1 VKETDEERGGYGEK
15 VRLEAVE
22 RDGKK
27 GGRRDRERRG
37 RGGSRI
43 GGVGSVKYLKVTHIR
58 ICESDSVIQSALM
71 SSGNEA
77 EQQIGAGIVLRCTIL
92 HFTKLCSTA
101 LYCVLYLTQG
111 ALQHSHDR

>member
-15 VRLEAVE
+15 VRLEEVE

-43 GGVGSVKYLKVTHIR
+43 GGVGSVKY
-58 ICESDSVIQSALM
+58 
-71 SSGNEA
+71 
-77 EQQIGAGIVLRCTIL
+77 
-92 HFTKLCSTA
+92 
-101 LYCVLYLTQG
+101 
-111 ALQHSHDR
+111 